1 MDMAVNKQTPEM
13 NEGNPQ
19 KKSPLKKLLSSLVL
33 VAALGGVI
41 YSVQTSN
48 MGLALFSLLFL
59 LMLVGLP
66 IAISLGLASF
76 LSIYYFTTDPLAD
89 MAGKIFSGL
98 NSFPLMAI
106 PFFVLA
112 GNIFTTGGVAKRLIN
127 LTNAWVGH
135 IPGGLSIAGIV
146 SCGLFA
152 AISGSSPATVVAIG
166 SIMIPAMVKHGYE
179 KDYAVGSIST
189 AGSLGILIPPSIPM
203 IVYAVTVE
211 QSVGKLFIAGIIPGI
226 LLAILLAF
234 VSFTIA
240 KKNDFA
246 KAEKATFTERLNAL
260 KAAVWSLSLP
270 IVVIGGIYSGIF
282 TPTES
287 AAVAVVLGL
296 IVGLWIH
303 KDLLLKDLPGILV
316 ESAKTTAM
324 LFFIITMAM
333 TFAHILTLERI
344 PHEIASIITGWNV
357 GPIAFLL
364 IVNVLLFLAGQ
375 FMEPTAIITILAPI
389 LFPVAMALGIDPI
402 HFGIIMVVNMEVGM
416 ITPPVGLNLYV
427 ASGITRMPLID
438 VTKAA
443 FPWLI
448 AMIIG
453 LILVTYI
460 PEISLWL
467 PNLLYGN

>member
-1 MDMAVNKQTPEM
+1 MQAAKLESNTPEI
-13 NEGNPQ
+13 NKPG
-19 KKSPLKKLLSSLVL
+19 SPLKRLFSALCVLLS
-33 VAALGGVI
+33 LGGTV
-41 YSVQTSN
+41 YAMQTGN
-48 MGLALFSLLFL
+48 MGLALFTILFLFL
-59 LMLVGLP
+59 LLGLP
-66 IAISLGLASF
+66 IAISLGLAS
-76 LSIYYFTTDPLAD
+76 LVTIYYFTTDPLPD
-89 MAGKIFSGL
+89 LAGKVFSGL

-135 IPGGLSIAGIV
+135 IPGGLSIAGVV
-146 SCGLFA
+146 SCALFA

-166 SIMIPAMVKHGYE
+166 GIMIPAMVKNNYD
-179 KDYAVGSIST
+179 KSYAVGSIST

-211 QSVGKLFIAGIIPGI
+211 QSVGKLFLAGIVPGI
-226 LLAILLAF
+226 LLMSLLAF
-234 VSFTIA
+234 VSFYRA
-240 KKNDFA
+240 KKFNFA
-246 KAEKATFTERLNAL
+246 RAEKATFGERMKAL
-260 KAAVWSLSLP
+260 RQAVWSLSLP
-270 IVVIGGIYSGIF
+270 IIVIGGIYSGIF

-287 AAVAVVLGL
+287 AAVACIFGL
-296 IVGLWIH
+296 IVGLFLH
-303 KDLLLKDLPGILV
+303 RDLKLKDIPGILV
-316 ESAKTTAM
+316 DSSKTTAM

-333 TFAHILTLERI
+333 VFAHILTLERI
-344 PHEIASIITGWNV
+344 PHSIAELITDWNV
-357 GPIAFLL
+357 GPIVFLL
-364 IVNVLLFLAGQ
+364 IVNVLLFFAGQ

-427 ASGITRMPLID
+427 ASGITDMPLID

-443 FPWLI
+443 VPWLI
-448 AMIIG
+448 AVVVG

-460 PEISLWL
+460 PAISLWL
-467 PNLLYGN
+467 PNLLYGL

>member
-1 MDMAVNKQTPEM
+1 M
-13 NEGNPQ
+13 NTAPNVSVEPIT
-19 KKSPLKKLLSSLVL
+19 KSGTPLKRMLSIFAILTTIIGIV
-33 VAALGGVI
+33 
-41 YSVQTSN
+41 YSIQINS

-59 LMLVGLP
+59 FILLGLP
-66 IAISLGLASF
+66 IAISLGFASF
-76 LSIYYFTTDPLAD
+76 AAIYYFTTDPLPD
-89 MAGKIFSGL
+89 LAGKVFSGL

-112 GNIFTTGGVAKRLIN
+112 GNIFTSGGVAKRLIN

-135 IPGGLSIAGIV
+135 IPGGLSIAGVV
-146 SCGLFA
+146 SCALFA

-166 SIMIPAMVKHGYE
+166 SIMIPAMAKHGYS

-211 QSVGKLFIAGIIPGI
+211 QSVGKLFLAGIVPGI
-226 LLAILLAF
+226 LLMGLLSF
-234 VSFTIA
+234 VSFFIA
-240 KKNDFA
+240 KKNNYA
-246 KAEKATFTERLNAL
+246 KAHKASMGERMKAL
-260 KAAVWSLSLP
+260 KEAVWSLALP

-287 AAVAVVLGL
+287 AAVAVIIGL
-296 IVGLWIH
+296 IVGFFFH
-303 KDLLLKDLPGILV
+303 KDLKLKDLPRILV
-316 ESAKTTAM
+316 DSSKTTAM

-333 TFAHILTLERI
+333 VFAHILTLERI
-344 PHEIASIITGWNV
+344 PHSIAAFVTDMNV
-357 GPIAFLL
+357 GPIMFLL
-364 IVNVLLFLAGQ
+364 IVNVLLFIAGQ

-427 ASGITRMPLID
+427 ASGITNMPLID

-443 FPWLI
+443 VPWLI
-448 AMIIG
+448 AVIVG
-453 LILVTYI
+453 LILVTYV
-460 PEISLWL
+460 PQISLWL
-467 PNLLYGN
+467 PNLLYGLR

>member
-1 MDMAVNKQTPEM
+1 MSTINSTVPKKELKMKNTAFSAVLLLISVIGIIYAVQIDSMA
-13 NEGNPQ
+13 
-19 KKSPLKKLLSSLVL
+19 
-33 VAALGGVI
+33 
-41 YSVQTSN
+41 
-48 MGLALFSLLFL
+48 LALFSLLFFL
-59 LMLVGLP
+59 LFAGLP

-76 LSIYYFTTDPLAD
+76 LSIYFFTTDPLPD
-89 MAGKIFSGL
+89 LAGKIFSGL
-98 NSFPLMAI
+98 NHFPLMAI

-112 GNIFTTGGVAKRLIN
+112 GNIFTGGGVAKRLIN

-135 IPGGLSIAGIV
+135 IPGGLSIAGVI
-146 SCGLFA
+146 SCALFA

-166 SIMIPAMVKHGYE
+166 GIMIPAMVKHGYD
-179 KDYAVGSIST
+179 KGYATGSIST

-211 QSVGKLFIAGIIPGI
+211 VSVGKLFLAGIVPG
-226 LLAILLAF
+226 LLLMFLLST
-234 VSFTIA
+234 VSYIIA
-240 KKNDFA
+240 RKKNFGR
-246 KAEKATFTERLNAL
+246 AEKASMQVRMKAL
-260 KAAVWSLSLP
+260 RDAVWSLALP
-270 IVVIGGIYSGIF
+270 IIVIGGIYSGVF

-287 AAVAVVLGL
+287 AAVAVIFGL

-303 KDLLLKDLPGILV
+303 KDLKISHIPKILI
-316 ESAKTTAM
+316 ESSKTTAM

-344 PHEIASIITGWNV
+344 PHNIADIITDWNV
-357 GPIAFLL
+357 GPIVFLI
-364 IVNVLLFLAGQ
+364 IVNVLLFIAGQ

-427 ASGITRMPLID
+427 ASGITNMSLVD
-438 VTKAA
+438 VTKSA

-448 AMIIG
+448 AVVIG
-453 LILVTYI
+453 LILVTYV
-460 PEISLWL
+460 PGISLWL
-467 PNLLYGN
+467 PEFLYGLK